1 MEKID
6 KGIKLIS
13 VSGKP
18 GTWYRADKYHIENG
32 KIVKN
37 TPSKT
42 TTQQSDTTTDG
53 STNTQQSD
61 TTTDGSTNTQ
71 QSDTTTDDSTNTQ
84 QSDTTTADSTNANNT
99 AKNVVSNVGNVI
111 GQAFTNAA
119 TAQGINDPQ
128 TGHYNRQAA
137 LSEAQAAK
145 TRADEQLARQEA
157 YRNTGDRALTE
168 SAKIAEASSAANIR
182 NNQKAMSAEMGGA
195 AATMAAAKN
204 AAVDPMQNAMA
215 LKQAG
220 YNRQDRATQLAQ
232 TATSNQTAAEGQRAQ
247 ATQSLELAKQQ
258 VQRNAQADRVAKAN
272 EEQRAAELEEIK
284 ARAALQNAQAGK
296 ATAEQ
301 QQTETDTEAQKQEQK
316 NQAISSIDDLISK
329 GAKVSEIYSAYIK
342 TPKTDQSDV
351 LRQIVG
357 RYGQNSAN
365 AQEFYKIWKTWN
377 TKEGWDA
384 DPNLAGKW
392 ENADQYMR
400 NTLLS
405 DKRMKIIHSP
415 IGRTLMHF
423 YNGRT

>member
-6 KGIKLIS
+6 KGIKLVS

-18 GTWYRADKYHIENG
+18 GTWYRADQYHIENG

-37 TPSKT
+37 TPST
-42 TTQQSDTTTDG
+42 MT
-53 STNTQQSD
+53 
-61 TTTDGSTNTQ
+61 
-71 QSDTTTDDSTNTQ
+71 TQ
-84 QSDTTTADSTNANNT
+84 QSDTTTADSTNAKNTNST

-204 AAVDPMQNAMA
+204 AVVDPMQNAMT

-258 VQRNAQADRVAKAN
+258 VQRNAQADRVAKAD
-272 EEQRAAELEEIK
+272 EEQRAAELEETK

-296 ATAEQ
+296 AAAEQ
-301 QQTETDTEAQKQEQK
+301 QQTETDTEAQKQEQTK
-316 NQAISSIDDLISK
+316 QALS
-329 GAKVSEIYSAYIK
+329 
-342 TPKTDQSDV
+342 
-351 LRQIVG
+351 
-357 RYGQNSAN
+357 N
-365 AQEFYKIWKTWN
+365 N

-392 ENADQYMR
+392 ENADNAMR

-405 DKRMKIIHSP
+405 DERTKIIHSP

>member
-6 KGIKLIS
+6 KGIKLVS
-13 VSGKP
+13 VSGQP

-37 TPSKT
+37 MPSKM
-42 TTQQSDTTTDG
+42 TTQQSDTTIDD
-53 STNTQQSD
+53 SKNAQQSD
-61 TTTDGSTNTQ
+61 VTTNNSTKAKNTN
-71 QSDTTTDDSTNTQ
+71 STV
-84 QSDTTTADSTNANNT
+84 
-99 AKNVVSNVGNVI
+99 KNVVSNVGNVI

-258 VQRNAQADRVAKAN
+258 VQRNAQANRVAKAD
-272 EEQRAAELEEIK
+272 EEQRAAELEETK

-329 GAKVSEIYSAYIK
+329 GAKVSDIYSAYIK

-351 LRQIVG
+351 LHQIVG

-365 AQEFYKIWKTWN
+365 AQEFYNIWKTWN

-405 DKRMKIIHSP
+405 DKRMKLIHSP

>member
-6 KGIKLIS
+6 KGIKLVS
-13 VSGKP
+13 VSGQP

-37 TPSKT
+37 TPSET
-42 TTQQSDTTTDG
+42 TTQQSDTTATTDD
-53 STNTQQSD
+53 STNMQQSD
-61 TTTDGSTNTQ
+61 TTTN
-71 QSDTTTDDSTNTQ
+71 DSTKAKNTN
-84 QSDTTTADSTNANNT
+84 STV
-99 AKNVVSNVGNVI
+99 KNVVSNVGNVI

-258 VQRNAQADRVAKAN
+258 VQRNAQADRVAKAD
-272 EEQRAAELEEIK
+272 EEQRAAELEETK

-329 GAKVSEIYSAYIK
+329 GAKVSDIYSAYIK

-365 AQEFYKIWKTWN
+365 AQEFYNIWKTWN
-377 TKEGWDA
+377 TKEDWDA

-415 IGRTLMHF
+415 IGRTLIHF

>member
-42 TTQQSDTTTDG
+42 TTQQPDTTTTDG
-53 STNTQQSD
+53 
-61 TTTDGSTNTQ
+61 
-71 QSDTTTDDSTNTQ
+71 STNTQ
-84 QSDTTTADSTNANNT
+84 QSDTTTADSTNAKNT
-99 AKNVVSNVGNVI
+99 AKKVVSNVGNVI

-119 TAQGINDPQ
+119 TAQSINDPQ

-301 QQTETDTEAQKQEQK
+301 QQTETDTETQKQEQK

>member
-6 KGIKLIS
+6 KGIKLVS
-13 VSGKP
+13 VSGQP

-37 TPSKT
+37 MPSKM
-42 TTQQSDTTTDG
+42 TTQQSDTTIDNSKNAQRSDVT
-53 STNTQQSD
+53 TN
-61 TTTDGSTNTQ
+61 
-71 QSDTTTDDSTNTQ
+71 DSTKAKNTN
-84 QSDTTTADSTNANNT
+84 STV
-99 AKNVVSNVGNVI
+99 KNVVSNVGNVI

-204 AAVDPMQNAMA
+204 AAVDPMQNAMT

-258 VQRNAQADRVAKAN
+258 VQRNAQADRVAKAD
-272 EEQRAAELEEIK
+272 EEQRAAELEETK

-316 NQAISSIDDLISK
+316 NQAISNIDDLISK
-329 GAKVSEIYSAYIK
+329 GAKVSDIYSAYIK

-351 LRQIVG
+351 LHQIVG

-365 AQEFYKIWKTWN
+365 AQEFYNIWKTWN

-384 DPNLAGKW
+384 NPNLAGKW

>member
-18 GTWYRADKYHIENG
+18 GTWYRADQYHIENG
-32 KIVKN
+32 KMVKN
-37 TPSKT
+37 VPSK
-42 TTQQSDTTTDG
+42 
-53 STNTQQSD
+53 
-61 TTTDGSTNTQ
+61 
-71 QSDTTTDDSTNTQ
+71 TNTQ
-84 QSDTTTADSTNANNT
+84 QSDTTTADSTNAKNTHST

-111 GQAFTNAA
+111 GQAFTNTA

-258 VQRNAQADRVAKAN
+258 VQRNAQADRVAKAD
-272 EEQRAAELEEIK
+272 EEQRAAELEETK

-301 QQTETDTEAQKQEQK
+301 QQTETGTEAQKQEQK

-365 AQEFYKIWKTWN
+365 AQEFYNIWKTWN

>member
-6 KGIKLIS
+6 KGIKLVS
-13 VSGKP
+13 VSGQP

-37 TPSKT
+37 APSKT
-42 TTQQSDTTTDG
+42 TTQQSDITND
-53 STNTQQSD
+53 STNAQQS
-61 TTTDGSTNTQ
+61 
-71 QSDTTTDDSTNTQ
+71 DDSTN
-84 QSDTTTADSTNANNT
+84 AKNTNST

-119 TAQGINDPQ
+119 TVQGVNDPQ

-204 AAVDPMQNAMA
+204 AAVDPMQNAMT

-258 VQRNAQADRVAKAN
+258 VQRNAQADRVAKAD
-272 EEQRAAELEEIK
+272 EEQRAAELEETK

-301 QQTETDTEAQKQEQK
+301 QQTETDTEAQKQEQTKQALSNIDELLAK
-316 NQAISSIDDLISK
+316 NADIPTL
-329 GAKVSEIYSAYIK
+329 YTAYIR
-342 TPKTDQSDV
+342 TPAADQNSV
-351 LRQIVG
+351 LRQIVSHI
-357 RYGQNSAN
+357 GQNSQK
-365 AQEFYKIWKTWN
+365 AQEFYNKWKSNN

-392 ENADQYMR
+392 ENADNAMKR
-400 NTLLS
+400 ILLS
-405 DKRMKIIHSP
+405 DESTKISHSP
-415 IGRTLMHF
+415 IGRTLTHF

>member
-6 KGIKLIS
+6 KGIKLVS
-13 VSGKP
+13 VSGQP

-42 TTQQSDTTTDG
+42 TTQQSDTTIDN
-53 STNTQQSD
+53 SKNAQQSD
-61 TTTDGSTNTQ
+61 VTTN
-71 QSDTTTDDSTNTQ
+71 DSTKAKNTN
-84 QSDTTTADSTNANNT
+84 STV
-99 AKNVVSNVGNVI
+99 KNVVSNVGNVI

-145 TRADEQLARQEA
+145 ARADEQLARQEA

-258 VQRNAQADRVAKAN
+258 VQRNAQADRVAKAD
-272 EEQRAAELEEIK
+272 EEQRAAELEETK

-329 GAKVSEIYSAYIK
+329 GAKVSDIYSAYIK
-342 TPKTDQSDV
+342 TPKADQSDV
-351 LRQIVG
+351 LHQIVG

-365 AQEFYKIWKTWN
+365 AQEFYNIWKTWN

>member
-42 TTQQSDTTTDG
+42 TTQQSDTTT
-53 STNTQQSD
+53 
-61 TTTDGSTNTQ
+61 TDG
-71 QSDTTTDDSTNTQ
+71 STNTQ
-84 QSDTTTADSTNANNT
+84 QSDTTTADSTNAKNT
-99 AKNVVSNVGNVI
+99 AKKVVSNVGNVI
-111 GQAFTNAA
+111 GQAFTNAGNIMGQAFTNAA

-272 EEQRAAELEEIK
+272 EEQRAAELEETK
-284 ARAALQNAQAGK
+284 ARTALQNAQAGK

>member
-6 KGIKLIS
+6 KGINLIS

-42 TTQQSDTTTDG
+42 
-53 STNTQQSD
+53 
-61 TTTDGSTNTQ
+61 
-71 QSDTTTDDSTNTQ
+71 NTQ
-84 QSDTTTADSTNANNT
+84 QSDTTTADSTNTNNT

-119 TAQGINDPQ
+119 TAQSINDPQ

-258 VQRNAQADRVAKAN
+258 VQRNAQADRIAKAN
-272 EEQRAAELEEIK
+272 EEQRAAELEETK

-329 GAKVSEIYSAYIK
+329 GAKVSEVYSAYIK

-365 AQEFYKIWKTWN
+365 AQEFYNIWKTWN

-384 DPNLAGKW
+384 DPNLVGKW

>member
-18 GTWYRADKYHIENG
+18 GTWYRADQYHIENG

-42 TTQQSDTTTDG
+42 TTQQSDTTDG

-61 TTTDGSTNTQ
+61 TTTNAKNTKNTN
-71 QSDTTTDDSTNTQ
+71 S
-84 QSDTTTADSTNANNT
+84 T

-204 AAVDPMQNAMA
+204 AAVDPMQNAMT

-258 VQRNAQADRVAKAN
+258 VQRNAQADRVAKAD
-272 EEQRAAELEEIK
+272 EEQRAAELEETK

-301 QQTETDTEAQKQEQK
+301 EATTIGTEVQKQEQTKQALSNIDELLAK
-316 NQAISSIDDLISK
+316 NADIPTL
-329 GAKVSEIYSAYIK
+329 YTAYIK
-342 TPKTDQSDV
+342 TPAADQNSV

-357 RYGQNSAN
+357 HFGQNSQK
-365 AQEFYKIWKTWN
+365 AQEFYNRWKSNN

-392 ENADQYMR
+392 ENADNAMR

-405 DKRMKIIHSP
+405 DKKMKIIHSP

>member
-6 KGIKLIS
+6 KGIKLVS
-13 VSGKP
+13 VSGQP

-37 TPSKT
+37 MPSKT

-53 STNTQQSD
+53 SMNTQQSD
-61 TTTDGSTNTQ
+61 TATNDSKNAQ
-71 QSDTTTDDSTNTQ
+71 QSDVTTNDSTKAKNTN
-84 QSDTTTADSTNANNT
+84 STV
-99 AKNVVSNVGNVI
+99 KNVVSNVGNVI

-204 AAVDPMQNAMA
+204 AAVDPMQNAMT

-258 VQRNAQADRVAKAN
+258 VQRNAQADRVAKAD
-272 EEQRAAELEEIK
+272 EEQRAAELEETK

-329 GAKVSEIYSAYIK
+329 GAKVSDIYSAYIK

-351 LRQIVG
+351 LHQIVG

-365 AQEFYKIWKTWN
+365 AQEFYNIWKTWN

>member
-42 TTQQSDTTTDG
+42 TTQQPDTTTTDG
-53 STNTQQSD
+53 
-61 TTTDGSTNTQ
+61 
-71 QSDTTTDDSTNTQ
+71 STNTQ
-84 QSDTTTADSTNANNT
+84 QSDTTTADSTNAKNT
-99 AKNVVSNVGNVI
+99 AKKVVSNVGNVI
-111 GQAFTNAA
+111 GQAFTNAGNIMGQAFTNAA

-301 QQTETDTEAQKQEQK
+301 QQTETDTETQKQEQK

-329 GAKVSEIYSAYIK
+329 GAKVSEVYSAYIK

>member
-18 GTWYRADKYHIENG
+18 GTWYRADQYHIENG

-37 TPSKT
+37 MPSKM
-42 TTQQSDTTTDG
+42 TTQQSDTA
-53 STNTQQSD
+53 
-61 TTTDGSTNTQ
+61 
-71 QSDTTTDDSTNTQ
+71 TDDSTNTQ
-84 QSDTTTADSTNANNT
+84 QSDTTTADSTNTKNTNNT

-258 VQRNAQADRVAKAN
+258 VQRNAQADRVAKAD
-272 EEQRAAELEEIK
+272 EEQRAAELEETK

-365 AQEFYKIWKTWN
+365 AQEFYNIWKTWN

>member
-37 TPSKT
+37 TPSKM

-61 TTTDGSTNTQ
+61 TTT
-71 QSDTTTDDSTNTQ
+71 
-84 QSDTTTADSTNANNT
+84 ADSTNAKNTNST

-204 AAVDPMQNAMA
+204 AVVDPMQNAMT

-272 EEQRAAELEEIK
+272 EEQRAAELEETK

-296 ATAEQ
+296 AAAEQ

-342 TPKTDQSDV
+342 TPKTDQNDV

-365 AQEFYKIWKTWN
+365 AQEFYNIWKTWN
-377 TKEGWDA
+377 TKEGWDT

-405 DKRMKIIHSP
+405 DRRMKIIHSP

-423 YNGRT
+423 YKGRT

>member
-18 GTWYRADKYHIENG
+18 GTWYRADQYHIENG

-37 TPSKT
+37 TPSKM
-42 TTQQSDTTTDG
+42 TTQQSDTA
-53 STNTQQSD
+53 
-61 TTTDGSTNTQ
+61 
-71 QSDTTTDDSTNTQ
+71 TDDSTNTQ
-84 QSDTTTADSTNANNT
+84 QSDTTTADSTNTKNTKNTKNT

-258 VQRNAQADRVAKAN
+258 VQRNAQADRVAKAD
-272 EEQRAAELEEIK
+272 EEQRAAELEETK

-365 AQEFYKIWKTWN
+365 AQEFYNIWKTWN

>member
-18 GTWYRADKYHIENG
+18 GTWYRADQYHIENG

-42 TTQQSDTTTDG
+42 TTQQADATAVNEGVNPTNKQAKN
-53 STNTQQSD
+53 ST
-61 TTTDGSTNTQ
+61 
-71 QSDTTTDDSTNTQ
+71 
-84 QSDTTTADSTNANNT
+84 AR
-99 AKNVVSNVGNVI
+99 NVVSNVGNIV

-119 TAQGINDPQ
+119 TVQGINDPQ

-258 VQRNAQADRVAKAN
+258 VQRNAQADRVAKAD
-272 EEQRAAELEEIK
+272 EEQRAAELEETK

-301 QQTETDTEAQKQEQK
+301 QQTETDTENQKQEQK

-365 AQEFYKIWKTWN
+365 AQEFYNIWKTWN

-384 DPNLAGKW
+384 DPNLVGKW

-405 DKRMKIIHSP
+405 DKKMKIIHSP

>member
-6 KGIKLIS
+6 KGIKLVS
-13 VSGKP
+13 VSGQP

-37 TPSKT
+37 MPSKM
-42 TTQQSDTTTDG
+42 TTQQSDTTIDN
-53 STNTQQSD
+53 SKNAQQSD
-61 TTTDGSTNTQ
+61 VTTNNSTKAKNTN
-71 QSDTTTDDSTNTQ
+71 STV
-84 QSDTTTADSTNANNT
+84 
-99 AKNVVSNVGNVI
+99 KNVVSNVGNVI

-145 TRADEQLARQEA
+145 ARADEQLARQEA

-204 AAVDPMQNAMA
+204 AAVDPMQNAMT

-258 VQRNAQADRVAKAN
+258 VQRNAQADRVAKAD
-272 EEQRAAELEEIK
+272 EEQRAAELEETK

-301 QQTETDTEAQKQEQK
+301 EATAVGTEVQKQEQTKQSLSNIDELLAK
-316 NQAISSIDDLISK
+316 NADIPTL
-329 GAKVSEIYSAYIK
+329 YTAYIR
-342 TPKTDQSDV
+342 TPAADQNSV

-357 RYGQNSAN
+357 HFGQNSQK
-365 AQEFYKIWKTWN
+365 AQEFYNRWKSNN

-392 ENADQYMR
+392 ENADNAMK
-400 NTLLS
+400 NVLLS

>member
-37 TPSKT
+37 TPSKM

-61 TTTDGSTNTQ
+61 TTTDG
-71 QSDTTTDDSTNTQ
+71 STNTQ

-119 TAQGINDPQ
+119 TAQSINDPQ

-204 AAVDPMQNAMA
+204 AAVDPMQNAMT

-272 EEQRAAELEEIK
+272 EEQRAAELEKTK

-365 AQEFYKIWKTWN
+365 AQEFYNIWKTWN

>member
-6 KGIKLIS
+6 KGIKLVS
-13 VSGKP
+13 VSGQP

-37 TPSKT
+37 MPSKM
-42 TTQQSDTTTDG
+42 TTQQSDTTIDN
-53 STNTQQSD
+53 SKNAQQSD
-61 TTTDGSTNTQ
+61 VTTN
-71 QSDTTTDDSTNTQ
+71 DSTKAKNTN
-84 QSDTTTADSTNANNT
+84 STV
-99 AKNVVSNVGNVI
+99 KNVVSNVGNVI

-204 AAVDPMQNAMA
+204 AAIDPMQNAMA

-258 VQRNAQADRVAKAN
+258 VQRNAQADRVAKAD
-272 EEQRAAELEEIK
+272 EEQRAAELEETK

-329 GAKVSEIYSAYIK
+329 GAKVSDIYSAYIK

-351 LRQIVG
+351 LHQIVG

-365 AQEFYKIWKTWN
+365 AQEFYNIWKTWN

-405 DKRMKIIHSP
+405 DKRMKLIHSP

>member
-6 KGIKLIS
+6 KGIKLVS
-13 VSGKP
+13 VSGQP

-42 TTQQSDTTTDG
+42 TTQQSDTTA
-53 STNTQQSD
+53 
-61 TTTDGSTNTQ
+61 
-71 QSDTTTDDSTNTQ
+71 TTDDSTNTQ
-84 QSDTTTADSTNANNT
+84 QSDTTAADSKNAQQSDATTNDSTKAKNT
-99 AKNVVSNVGNVI
+99 NSTVKNVVSNVGNVI

-204 AAVDPMQNAMA
+204 AAVDPMQNAMT

-258 VQRNAQADRVAKAN
+258 VQRNAQADRVAKAD
-272 EEQRAAELEEIK
+272 EEQRAAELEETK

-329 GAKVSEIYSAYIK
+329 GAKVSDIYSAYIK

-351 LRQIVG
+351 LHQIVG

-365 AQEFYKIWKTWN
+365 AQEFYNIWKTWN

-415 IGRTLMHF
+415 IGRTLLHF

>member
-37 TPSKT
+37 TPSKM

-53 STNTQQSD
+53 
-61 TTTDGSTNTQ
+61 
-71 QSDTTTDDSTNTQ
+71 STNTQ

-119 TAQGINDPQ
+119 TAQSINDPQ

-258 VQRNAQADRVAKAN
+258 VQQNAQADRIAKAN

-342 TPKTDQSDV
+342 TPKNDQSDV

>member
-37 TPSKT
+37 TPSKM

-53 STNTQQSD
+53 
-61 TTTDGSTNTQ
+61 
-71 QSDTTTDDSTNTQ
+71 STNTQ

-119 TAQGINDPQ
+119 TAQSINDPQ

-258 VQRNAQADRVAKAN
+258 VQQNAQADRVAKAN
-272 EEQRAAELEEIK
+272 EEQRAAELEETK

-329 GAKVSEIYSAYIK
+329 GAKVSEVYSAYIK

>member
-6 KGIKLIS
+6 KGIKLVS
-13 VSGKP
+13 VSGQP
-18 GTWYRADKYHIENG
+18 GTWYRADQYHIENG

-37 TPSKT
+37 APSKT
-42 TTQQSDTTTDG
+42 TTQRSDTTT
-53 STNTQQSD
+53 N
-61 TTTDGSTNTQ
+61 
-71 QSDTTTDDSTNTQ
+71 DSTKAKNTN
-84 QSDTTTADSTNANNT
+84 STV
-99 AKNVVSNVGNVI
+99 KNVVSNVGNVI

-128 TGHYNRQAA
+128 TGHYNQQAA

-258 VQRNAQADRVAKAN
+258 VQRNAQADRLAKAD
-272 EEQRAAELEEIK
+272 EEQRAAELEETK

-365 AQEFYKIWKTWN
+365 AQEFYNIWKTWN
-377 TKEGWDA
+377 TKEDWDA
-384 DPNLAGKW
+384 NPNLVGKW

>member
-6 KGIKLIS
+6 KGIKLVS
-13 VSGKP
+13 VSGQP

-37 TPSKT
+37 MPSKM
-42 TTQQSDTTTDG
+42 TTQQSDTTIDD
-53 STNTQQSD
+53 SKNAQQSD
-61 TTTDGSTNTQ
+61 VTTNDFTKAKNTNSTV
-71 QSDTTTDDSTNTQ
+71 
-84 QSDTTTADSTNANNT
+84 
-99 AKNVVSNVGNVI
+99 KNVVSNVGNVI

-258 VQRNAQADRVAKAN
+258 VQRNAQADRVAKAD
-272 EEQRAAELEEIK
+272 EEQRAAELEETK

-329 GAKVSEIYSAYIK
+329 GAKVSDVYSAYIK

-351 LRQIVG
+351 LHQIVG

-365 AQEFYKIWKTWN
+365 AQEFYNIWKTWN

-415 IGRTLMHF
+415 IGRTLIHV

>member
-6 KGIKLIS
+6 KGIKLVS
-13 VSGKP
+13 VSGQP

-37 TPSKT
+37 MPSKM
-42 TTQQSDTTTDG
+42 TTQQSDTTIDNSKNAQRSDVTTNDFTKAKNTN
-53 STNTQQSD
+53 STV
-61 TTTDGSTNTQ
+61 
-71 QSDTTTDDSTNTQ
+71 
-84 QSDTTTADSTNANNT
+84 
-99 AKNVVSNVGNVI
+99 KNVVSNVGNVI

-182 NNQKAMSAEMGGA
+182 NIQKAMSAEMGGA

-204 AAVDPMQNAMA
+204 AVVDPMQNAMA

-258 VQRNAQADRVAKAN
+258 VQRNAQADRVAKAD
-272 EEQRAAELEEIK
+272 EEQRAAELEETK

-329 GAKVSEIYSAYIK
+329 GAKVSDIYSAYIK

-365 AQEFYKIWKTWN
+365 AQEFYNIWKTWN
-377 TKEGWDA
+377 TKEDWDA

>member
-6 KGIKLIS
+6 KGIKLVS

-18 GTWYRADKYHIENG
+18 GTWYRADQYHIENG

-37 TPSKT
+37 APSKT
-42 TTQQSDTTTDG
+42 TTQQSDTTTA
-53 STNTQQSD
+53 
-61 TTTDGSTNTQ
+61 
-71 QSDTTTDDSTNTQ
+71 DSTNTQ
-84 QSDTTTADSTNANNT
+84 QSDTTTADSTNAKNTNNT

-204 AAVDPMQNAMA
+204 AAIDPMQNAMA

-272 EEQRAAELEEIK
+272 EEQRAAELEETK

-365 AQEFYKIWKTWN
+365 AQEFYNIWKTWN

>member
-6 KGIKLIS
+6 KGIKLVS
-13 VSGKP
+13 VSGQP

-42 TTQQSDTTTDG
+42 TTQQSDTTA
-53 STNTQQSD
+53 
-61 TTTDGSTNTQ
+61 
-71 QSDTTTDDSTNTQ
+71 TTTDDSTNTQ
-84 QSDTTTADSTNANNT
+84 QSDTTAADSKNAQQSDVTTNDSTKAKNT
-99 AKNVVSNVGNVI
+99 NSTVKNVVSNVGNVI

-204 AAVDPMQNAMA
+204 AAVDPMQNAMT

-258 VQRNAQADRVAKAN
+258 VQRNAQADRVAKAD
-272 EEQRAAELEEIK
+272 EEQRAAELEETK

-329 GAKVSEIYSAYIK
+329 GAKVSDIYSAYIK

-351 LRQIVG
+351 LHQIVG

-365 AQEFYKIWKTWN
+365 AQEFYNIWKTWN
-377 TKEGWDA
+377 TKEDWDA

>member
-6 KGIKLIS
+6 KGIKLVS
-13 VSGKP
+13 VSGQP

-37 TPSKT
+37 MSSKM
-42 TTQQSDTTTDG
+42 TTQQSDTTIDN
-53 STNTQQSD
+53 SKNAQQSD
-61 TTTDGSTNTQ
+61 TTN
-71 QSDTTTDDSTNTQ
+71 DSTKAKNTN
-84 QSDTTTADSTNANNT
+84 STV
-99 AKNVVSNVGNVI
+99 KNVVSNVGNVI

-258 VQRNAQADRVAKAN
+258 VQRNAQADRVAKAD
-272 EEQRAAELEEIK
+272 EEQRAAELEETK

-329 GAKVSEIYSAYIK
+329 GAKVSDIYSAYIK

-351 LRQIVG
+351 LHQIVG

-365 AQEFYKIWKTWN
+365 AQEFYNIWKTWN

>member
-42 TTQQSDTTTDG
+42 TTQQSDTTT
-53 STNTQQSD
+53 
-61 TTTDGSTNTQ
+61 TDG
-71 QSDTTTDDSTNTQ
+71 STNTQ
-84 QSDTTTADSTNANNT
+84 QSDTTTADSTNAKNT
-99 AKNVVSNVGNVI
+99 AKKVVSNVGNVI
-111 GQAFTNAA
+111 GQAFTNAGNIMGQA
-119 TAQGINDPQ
+119 FTNAAAAQGINDPQ

-204 AAVDPMQNAMA
+204 AAVDPMQNTMS

-301 QQTETDTEAQKQEQK
+301 QQTETDTETQKQEQK

-329 GAKVSEIYSAYIK
+329 GANVSEIYSAYIK

-365 AQEFYKIWKTWN
+365 AQEFYNIWKTWN

>member
-6 KGIKLIS
+6 KGIKLVS
-13 VSGKP
+13 VSGQP

-37 TPSKT
+37 MPSKM
-42 TTQQSDTTTDG
+42 TTQQSDTTIDD
-53 STNTQQSD
+53 SKNAQQSD
-61 TTTDGSTNTQ
+61 VTTN
-71 QSDTTTDDSTNTQ
+71 DSTKAKNTN
-84 QSDTTTADSTNANNT
+84 STV
-99 AKNVVSNVGNVI
+99 KNVVSNVGNVI

-258 VQRNAQADRVAKAN
+258 VQRNAQADRVAKAD
-272 EEQRAAELEEIK
+272 EEQRAAELEETK

-329 GAKVSEIYSAYIK
+329 GAKVSDVYSAYIK

-351 LRQIVG
+351 LHQIVG

-365 AQEFYKIWKTWN
+365 AQEFYNIWKTWN

-415 IGRTLMHF
+415 IGRTLIHF

>member
-6 KGIKLIS
+6 NGIKLIS

-42 TTQQSDTTTDG
+42 
-53 STNTQQSD
+53 NTQQSD
-61 TTTDGSTNTQ
+61 TTTDG
-71 QSDTTTDDSTNTQ
+71 STNTQ

-258 VQRNAQADRVAKAN
+258 VQQNAQADRIAKAN
-272 EEQRAAELEEIK
+272 EEQRAAELEETK

-329 GAKVSEIYSAYIK
+329 GAKVSEVYSAYIK

-365 AQEFYKIWKTWN
+365 AQEFYNIWKTWN

>member
-6 KGIKLIS
+6 KGIKLVS
-13 VSGKP
+13 VSGQP

-37 TPSKT
+37 MPSKM
-42 TTQQSDTTTDG
+42 TTQQSDTTIDN
-53 STNTQQSD
+53 SKNAQQSD
-61 TTTDGSTNTQ
+61 VATN
-71 QSDTTTDDSTNTQ
+71 DSTKAKNTN
-84 QSDTTTADSTNANNT
+84 STV
-99 AKNVVSNVGNVI
+99 KNVVSNVGNVI

-157 YRNTGDRALTE
+157 YRNTGNRALTE

-204 AAVDPMQNAMA
+204 AAVDPMQNAMT

-258 VQRNAQADRVAKAN
+258 VQRNAQADRVAKAD
-272 EEQRAAELEEIK
+272 EEQRAAELEETK

-351 LRQIVG
+351 LHQIVG

-365 AQEFYKIWKTWN
+365 AQEFYNIWKTWN
-377 TKEGWDA
+377 TKEDWDA

>member
-37 TPSKT
+37 TPSKM

-53 STNTQQSD
+53 
-61 TTTDGSTNTQ
+61 
-71 QSDTTTDDSTNTQ
+71 STNTQ

-119 TAQGINDPQ
+119 TAQSINDPQ

-258 VQRNAQADRVAKAN
+258 VQQNAQADRVAKAN
-272 EEQRAAELEEIK
+272 EEQRAAELEETK

-296 ATAEQ
+296 ATEEQ

-329 GAKVSEIYSAYIK
+329 GAKVSEVYSAYIK

>member
-61 TTTDGSTNTQ
+61 TTTA
-71 QSDTTTDDSTNTQ
+71 DSTNTQ

-119 TAQGINDPQ
+119 TAQSINDPQ

-272 EEQRAAELEEIK
+272 EEQRAAELEETK

-365 AQEFYKIWKTWN
+365 AQEFYNIWKTWN

>member
-6 KGIKLIS
+6 KGIKLVS
-13 VSGKP
+13 VSGQP

-37 TPSKT
+37 MPSKM

-61 TTTDGSTNTQ
+61 TTTDAKNTNSTV
-71 QSDTTTDDSTNTQ
+71 
-84 QSDTTTADSTNANNT
+84 
-99 AKNVVSNVGNVI
+99 KNVVSNVGNVI

-258 VQRNAQADRVAKAN
+258 VQRNAQADRVAKAD
-272 EEQRAAELEEIK
+272 EEQRAAELEETK

-329 GAKVSEIYSAYIK
+329 GAKVSDIYSAYIK

-351 LRQIVG
+351 LHQIVG

-365 AQEFYKIWKTWN
+365 AQEFYNIWKTWN

-405 DKRMKIIHSP
+405 DKRMKLIHSP

>member
-6 KGIKLIS
+6 KGIKLVS
-13 VSGKP
+13 VSGQP

-42 TTQQSDTTTDG
+42 TTQQSDTTIDN
-53 STNTQQSD
+53 SKNAQQSD
-61 TTTDGSTNTQ
+61 VTTN
-71 QSDTTTDDSTNTQ
+71 DSTKAKNTN
-84 QSDTTTADSTNANNT
+84 STV
-99 AKNVVSNVGNVI
+99 KNVVSNVGNVI

-204 AAVDPMQNAMA
+204 AAVDPMQNAMT

-272 EEQRAAELEEIK
+272 EEQRAAELEETK

-329 GAKVSEIYSAYIK
+329 GAKVSDIYSAYIK

-365 AQEFYKIWKTWN
+365 AQEFYNIWKTWN

>member
-6 KGIKLIS
+6 NGIKLIS

-37 TPSKT
+37 TPSKMT
-42 TTQQSDTTTDG
+42 
-53 STNTQQSD
+53 
-61 TTTDGSTNTQ
+61 TQ

-84 QSDTTTADSTNANNT
+84 QSDTTTADSTNTNNT

-119 TAQGINDPQ
+119 TAQSINDPQ

-392 ENADQYMR
+392 ENADQYMK

>member
-37 TPSKT
+37 TPSKMT
-42 TTQQSDTTTDG
+42 
-53 STNTQQSD
+53 TQQSD

-119 TAQGINDPQ
+119 TAQSINDPQ

>member
-6 KGIKLIS
+6 KGIKLVS
-13 VSGKP
+13 VSGQP

-37 TPSKT
+37 MPSKM
-42 TTQQSDTTTDG
+42 TTQQSDTTI
-53 STNTQQSD
+53 
-61 TTTDGSTNTQ
+61 
-71 QSDTTTDDSTNTQ
+71 DDSKNAQQTDVTTNN
-84 QSDTTTADSTNANNT
+84 STKAKNT
-99 AKNVVSNVGNVI
+99 NSTVKNVVSNVGNVI

-272 EEQRAAELEEIK
+272 EEQRAAELEETK

-329 GAKVSEIYSAYIK
+329 GAKVSDIYSAYIK

-351 LRQIVG
+351 LHQIVG

-365 AQEFYKIWKTWN
+365 AQEFYNIWKTWN

-405 DKRMKIIHSP
+405 DKRMKLIHSP